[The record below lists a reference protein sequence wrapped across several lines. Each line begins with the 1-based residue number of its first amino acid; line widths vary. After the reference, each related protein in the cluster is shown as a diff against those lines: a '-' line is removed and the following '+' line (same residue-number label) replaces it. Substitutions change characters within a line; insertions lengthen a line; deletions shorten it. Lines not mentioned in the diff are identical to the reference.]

1 MGGLADGLAPG
12 SALLQL
18 EAAAGDRIEGAD
30 IGGDNTAVVWTRRGY
45 IYTLDFAA
53 NRSDEPTKCVY
64 PCIMRC
70 QVRAGGQAWS
80 GDLLPPGGGEAGPAG
95 GGAQHQAS
103 HPRAGGHRRGAGAA
117 GGTGGGAGAGHC

>member
-53 NRSDEPTKCVY
+53 NRSD
-64 PCIMRC
+64 
-70 QVRAGGQAWS
+70 
-80 GDLLPPGGGEAGPAG
+80 
-95 GGAQHQAS
+95 
-103 HPRAGGHRRGAGAA
+103 
-117 GGTGGGAGAGHC
+117 

>member
-1 MGGLADGLAPG
+1 MSFLQAKLFAERSVGGLADCLAPG

-53 NRSDEPTKCVY
+53 NRSDEPFKECLSLY
-64 PCIMRC
+64 NAM
-70 QVRAGGQAWS
+70 S
-80 GDLLPPGGGEAGPAG
+80 GTSWW
-95 GGAQHQAS
+95 AS
-103 HPRAGGHRRGAGAA
+103 LVW
-117 GGTGGGAGAGHC
+117 